1 MRHESLFAFLL
12 MMCSSEKPLIVCPG
26 GGGGLLKLSSLTTA
40 IDLVEAPFKTHTQ
53 LSLNNRKSKEELVPY
68 SE

>member
-26 GGGGLLKLSSLTTA
+26 GGGFLKLSSLTTA

>member
-12 MMCSSEKPLIVCPG
+12 MMCSSEKPLIVCP